1 MRLTAARGEFM
12 SYSISQVQPTDRS
25 AFAEMLALL
34 KEQGIRLDPNVDYS
48 CVIYDDDY
56 NVAATGSCS
65 GNTLRCIAVS
75 PKHNG
80 EGLTNTLI
88 THLLEKQ
95 FERGNMHVF
104 LYTKPSSAVF
114 FGDLGFYEIVRQEN
128 IVFMENKRTGFSQY
142 LKNLAGTAVPGKSA
156 AIVMNANP
164 FTLGHQYLVET
175 AARENECLHLF
186 IVSEE
191 KSPIPFAVR
200 KRLVMEGTKHL
211 NNIIYHDSGSYII
224 SSATFPS
231 YFQKDEEAVNRS
243 HALVDVSVFA
253 KIAEAMNITARYAG
267 EEPRSVVTR
276 IYNQTMMEEL
286 PKHGIRCIVIPRKQY
301 GDELISASTVRTLI
315 KSGRF
320 DVLRHYLPETTLS
333 YFMSKEAEPVING
346 ICAMEDTVH
355 Y

>member
-1 MRLTAARGEFM
+1 M
-12 SYSISQVQPTDRS
+12 SYTISQVYPGDKTAVRQ
-25 AFAEMLALL
+25 MLSLL

-48 CVIYDDDY
+48 CVIYDEDY

-75 PKHNG
+75 PGHSG

-95 FERGNMHVF
+95 YERGNMHVF
-104 LYTKPSSAVF
+104 LYTKPSSAVY

-128 IVFMENKRTGFSQY
+128 IVFMENRRTGFAQY
-142 LKNLAGTAVPGKSA
+142 LKKLSETAVEKKSA

-175 AARENECLHLF
+175 ASRENECLHLF

-191 KSPIPFAVR
+191 KSPIPYAVR
-200 KRLVMEGTKHL
+200 KKLVIEGTKHL
-211 NNIIYHDSGSYII
+211 HNIVYHDSGSYII

-231 YFQKDEEAVNRS
+231 YFQKDEESVNRT

-253 KIAEAMNITARYAG
+253 RIAEAMNITTRYAG
-267 EEPRSVVTR
+267 EEPRSIVTG
-276 IYNQTMMEEL
+276 IYNQIMLEEL
-286 PKHGIRCIVIPRKQY
+286 PKHGVRCVVIPRKQFR
-301 GDELISASTVRTLI
+301 DEPISASTVRTLI
-315 KSGRF
+315 KNGDF
-320 DVLRHYLPETTLS
+320 EALKGYLPETSLS
-333 YFMSKEAEPVING
+333 YFMSEEAKPVIKA
-346 ICAMEDTVH
+346 ISAMEDTVH